1 MFSKEERKKI
11 HEEFWQGLKRRMNK
25 HANANGK
32 RVNWLRYPIRMK
44 EMYVRMTADNRSAI
58 FSIEFQSTDNGI
70 LALLW
75 EQMIELKMVLEL
87 EIGNDG
93 NWMDETYN
101 LAGQPI
107 CAIRWKLE
115 NVNIYETSDA
125 PVIYDFFEAKLLAF
139 DRFYEEY
146 KEVLYALM
154 K

>member
-25 HANANGK
+25 HANVNGK

-87 EIGNDG
+87 EMGNDG
-93 NWMDETYN
+93 DWMDETYN

-107 CAIRWKLE
+107 CAIRWELE

>member
-11 HEEFWQGLKRRMNK
+11 HEEFWQGLKKRMNK
-25 HANANGK
+25 HTNTNGK

-44 EMYVRMTADNRSAI
+44 EMYVRMAADNHSAT

-75 EQMIELKMVLEL
+75 EQMIELKNVLEL
-87 EIGNDG
+87 EMGNDG
-93 NWMDETYN
+93 EWMDETFN

-107 CAIRWKLE
+107 CAIRWHLNE
-115 NVNIYETSDA
+115 VNMYRLSDA
-125 PVIYDFFEAKLLAF
+125 PTIYAFYEAKLLAF

-146 KEVLYALM
+146 KEVLLALM